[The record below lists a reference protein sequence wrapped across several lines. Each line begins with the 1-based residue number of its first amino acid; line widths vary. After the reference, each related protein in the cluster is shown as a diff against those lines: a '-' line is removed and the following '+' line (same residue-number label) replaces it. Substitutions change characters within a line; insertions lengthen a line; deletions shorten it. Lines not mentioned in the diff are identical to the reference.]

1 MKHTRKH
8 LSSHASLLEVRGLNK
23 AFRGIPVLQ
32 EAALD
37 VEPGRVQ
44 ALLGHNGSGKST
56 LIKILAGYYTP
67 DDYSGLLINGAD
79 ARFPLSGGDHGLHL
93 GFVHQDLGLIPS
105 LSVVD
110 NLELGLSAG
119 SRWFDSWKSRRLR
132 AEHVLGDLKIDV
144 DVRNLVGALSP
155 EDQAAVAIARAM
167 QRLSADG
174 KSALLVLDEVTAF
187 LPRERRE
194 ILYEIISNLAESGCG
209 VLFVSHDIDEVMEI
223 CDTVTVLRNGRVVG
237 SAETDRATTAEIIEM
252 IIGHRLTQTDRAA
265 RLSEGRPVSVKVR
278 GLTGQVVK
286 DLSFD
291 ARQGEI
297 LGVTGVLGSGF
308 DEVPRLLYGA
318 TPAIS
323 GELVVEG
330 LGLVLQSTNPRRS
343 LAAGVRLVPAAR
355 LAEGLIGDMP
365 LTDNVTLPSL
375 RAFAGRLGVWL
386 SRRKMIAACRDLL
399 REFGVT
405 PLDPHRD
412 VRQLSGGNQQ
422 KALLAKTL
430 NGSPRLVLLHEPTQG
445 VDVGAREQIFRLIGR
460 VAERGATVVVAS
472 SDHAQLAA
480 LCERI
485 VVIRDGVLVRELTG
499 SAVTKKAIT
508 AAAYEVAGSG
518 QGA

>member
-1 MKHTRKH
+1 MTAVG
-8 LSSHASLLEVRGLNK
+8 SSASMLEVRGLVK
-23 AFRGIPVLQ
+23 AFRGITVLDDVT
-32 EAALD
+32 LD

-56 LIKILAGYYTP
+56 LIKILAGYYSP
-67 DDYSGLLINGAD
+67 DDYSGLVVNGAA
-79 ARFPLSGGDHGLHL
+79 ARFPLSSGDHGLHL

-105 LSVVD
+105 LSVID
-110 NLELGLSAG
+110 NLELGLDAG
-119 SRWFDSWKSRRLR
+119 SSWRDSWRARRRR
-132 AEHVLGDLKIDV
+132 AENVLGNLQIHV

-155 EDQAAVAIARAM
+155 EDRAAVAIARAM
-167 QRLSADG
+167 QRLSAKG
-174 KSALLVLDEVTAF
+174 ESALLVLDEVTAF

-194 ILYEIISNLAESGCG
+194 NLYEIVANLASSGCG

-237 SAETDRATTAEIIEM
+237 TAETARATTAEIIEL
-252 IIGHRLTQTDRAA
+252 IIGHRLTTTERA
-265 RLSEGRPVSVKVR
+265 VSRGESRRVSISVR
-278 GLTGQVVK
+278 GLTGQVVN

-297 LGVTGVLGSGF
+297 IGVTGVLGSGF
-308 DEVPRLLYGA
+308 DEVPGLLYGA
-318 TPAIS
+318 TRATA
-323 GELVVEG
+323 GELVVED
-330 LGLVLQSTNPRRS
+330 STLTLENTDPRRS
-343 LAAGVRLVPAAR
+343 LAAGIRLVPAAR

-375 RAFAGRLGVWL
+375 RAFAGRLGL
-386 SRRKMIAACRDLL
+386 RLQRRKMTAACRELL

-405 PLDPHRD
+405 PLDPHKQ

-430 NGSPRLVLLHEPTQG
+430 NGSPVLVLLHEPTQG
-445 VDVGAREQIFRLIGR
+445 VDVGAREQIFKLIGR
-460 VAERGATVVVAS
+460 AAELGATIVVAS

-485 VVIRDGVLVRELTG
+485 VVIRDGVLVRELSG
-499 SAVTKKAIT
+499 AGVSKKAIT
-508 AAAYEVAGSG
+508 AAAYEVAGA
-518 QGA
+518 GAS